1 MLTFTAT
8 QFDREVQLVL
18 WHLYHHVERIRGEGF
33 GRIAIGMSDED
44 SEFARGSSMLEDIP
58 LVGEFAEEARRVKR
72 YVCDA
77 RCDSLRDVS
86 TDIQMFGYSVTSIL
100 HPAAIAEMQREAN
113 NNPEPDADS
122 DENDPN
128 FSEAPGNHYRGILHR
143 LNELAQIR
151 LKIDLGDQLTLA
163 EIANLLE
170 LKEATVATAAIRGQ
184 FPTEVTKERRW
195 ATPRDV
201 MPWLTARGY
210 VPTTFEESPRA
221 ADEVATNL
229 VVVPV
234 AGDGSWFSPACRQGA
249 GFKIGPKFAERKIED
264 YWQALDVLVNQMP
277 VPKWRRRNKEGNWG
291 IVSQRSFERVARA
304 DIEKMLRGEG
314 P

>member
-8 QFDREVQLVL
+8 QLDREIQLVL
-18 WHLYHHVERIRGEGF
+18 WLLYHHVERIRGEGF
-33 GRIAIGMSDED
+33 GRIAIGMADDD

-58 LVGEFAEEARRVKR
+58 LVGEFVEEARRIKR

-77 RCDSLRDVS
+77 RCESLRS
-86 TDIQMFGYSVTSIL
+86 IATDIQMFGYSVTSIL
-100 HPAAIAEMQREAN
+100 HPGAIAELQEEAN
-113 NNPEPDADS
+113 QNPEPDAES
-122 DENDPN
+122 DEHDPY
-128 FSEAPGNHYRGILHR
+128 FPEAPGNHYRGILHR
-143 LNELAQIR
+143 LNDLARLR

-163 EIANLLE
+163 EIASLLE
-170 LKEATVATAAIRGQ
+170 LKEATVATAAIRAQ

-210 VPTTFEESPRA
+210 VPTTIEEASGATKASPT
-221 ADEVATNL
+221 DF

-234 AGDGSWFSPACRQGA
+234 AADGTWFSPACRQGA
-249 GFKIGPKFAERKIED
+249 AFKIGPKFQEQKIED
-264 YWQALDVLVNQMP
+264 YWQALDVLINQMS
-277 VPKWRRRNKEGNWG
+277 VPKWRRRNEAGNWG

-304 DIEKMLRGEG
+304 DIEKMLRGDAT
-314 P
+314 